1 LASANV
7 TVSAPKVEPNVLAVK
22 EVPVPAPIGNLP
34 LMSGSVKV
42 LLELP
47 APKVVP
53 ITLNKLLNAI
63 LFIVLPSQTSQPLG
77 IVEPEK
83 PLMIPAGVTDAVK
96 P

>member
-22 EVPVPAPIGNLP
+22 EAPVPAPIGTLP

-42 LLELP
+42 LFELP
-47 APKVVP
+47 EPNVVP
-53 ITLNKLLNAI
+53 MTLNKLLKAI
-63 LFIVLPSQTSQPLG
+63 LLMVLPSQTSQPLG
-77 IVEPEK
+77 IVDPEK
-83 PLMIPAGVTDAVK
+83 PLITPAGVTDATK